1 MLRQFCVGFV
11 EPDLVLAVFV
21 HAGFEIVT
29 LEDSCDTTVIVESSH
44 MGCGPTFL
52 IHGKERFYISIT
64 AVGQRGHKDIR
75 RNGLSGVAVN
85 DRSGISGPVHLHDFT
100 GLMIQ
105 MHCGIDF
112 GCIVPVVLLELSQL
126 GRAVHL
132 PCGKP
137 RSTPTTA
144 GSA

>member
-29 LEDSCDTTVIVESSH
+29 LEDSCDTTVIAESSH

-64 AVGQRGHKDIR
+64 AVEGREDTKTYAGMASPVSLSMTEAVSPAQSTCMISP
-75 RNGLSGVAVN
+75 GL
-85 DRSGISGPVHLHDFT
+85 
-100 GLMIQ
+100 
-105 MHCGIDF
+105 
-112 GCIVPVVLLELSQL
+112 
-126 GRAVHL
+126 
-132 PCGKP
+132 
-137 RSTPTTA
+137 
-144 GSA
+144 